1 MPRQKLNERK
11 DGRYACK
18 YNGKFFYGK
27 TQEEAKKKRQDY
39 INDLGLGYNPDMSS
53 VTFLEYGQ
61 YWLEAYRSTCNK
73 KQKHQYE
80 NIIQNAAAIL
90 RTPYLR
96 AINATDIKRLFNTL
110 EGMSKSYI
118 DKYRTTIRGI
128 FRAAV
133 QDGIIVRSPAELAQA
148 PKGTSGE
155 HRNLEPWE
163 QDIIVQTYKDHDFG
177 LFAMVM
183 LFAGLRRGEALYLDI
198 DRDVDFDNNLIHV
211 RGAVSFSDGIQG
223 SVSEGKTEA
232 AIRTIPLNDFLAE
245 ALKDHHGLLLS
256 KQDGS
261 MMSLSSFTR
270 KYESYITYLETILNG
285 CHKRW
290 YGKTKEHKQLLEDG
304 QTLPTWKDIHIR
316 CHDLRV
322 TFCTMCYEAGIPIKT
337 LQAWMGHAD
346 ASMIMKIYAKLT
358 AEKEQLDAT
367 KLNDFTNLRFAR

>member
-1 MPRQKLNERK
+1 MPRQKLTERS
-11 DGRYACK
+11 DNRYACK

-27 TQEEAKKKRQDY
+27 TQEEAKRKREDY
-39 INDLGLGYNPDMSS
+39 IRDLSLGYNPDLSN
-53 VTFLEYGQ
+53 VTFLEYGMN
-61 YWLEAYRSTCNK
+61 WLDAYRTSCNK
-73 KQKHQYE
+73 KQKRQYK
-80 NIIQNAAAIL
+80 NIIQDAATIL
-90 RTPYLR
+90 RSPYLR

-110 EGMSKSYI
+110 DGMSKSYI

-128 FRAAV
+128 FQAAV
-133 QDGIIVRSPAELAQA
+133 RDGIIVRNPTEQVQP
-148 PKGTSGE
+148 PKGTCGG

-163 QDIIVQTYKDHDFG
+163 QDMIVQTYKNHDFG
-177 LFAMVM
+177 LFAMVL

-198 DRDVDFDNNLIHV
+198 DRDVDFDNKLIHV

-232 AIRTIPLNDFLAE
+232 ADRTIPLNDILAE

-290 YGKTKEHKQLLEDG
+290 YKKTKEHKQLLKDG
-304 QTLPTWKDIHIR
+304 QTLPPWKDVHIR

-322 TFCTMCYEAGIPIKT
+322 TFCTMCYDAGIPIKT

-367 KLNDFTNLRFAR
+367 QLNDFTKSRFAH

>member
-1 MPRQKLNERK
+1 MPRQKLNERT

-53 VTFLEYGQ
+53 ATFLEYGL
-61 YWLEAYRSTCNK
+61 YWLDAYRSSCNK
-73 KQKHQYE
+73 KQKRQYE
-80 NIIQNAAAIL
+80 NFIRNAATIL

-110 EGMSKSYI
+110 EGMSKSHI
-118 DKYRTTIRGI
+118 DTYRTTIRGI

-133 QDGIIVRSPAELAQA
+133 QDGIIVRSPAELAQT
-148 PKGTSGE
+148 PKGTVGE
-155 HRNLEPWE
+155 HRNLERWE
-163 QDIIVQTYKDHDFG
+163 QDMIVQTYKDHDFG
-177 LFAMVM
+177 LFAMVL

-198 DRDVDFDNNLIHV
+198 DRDVDFDNKLIHV
-211 RGAVSFSDGIQG
+211 RGALSFSDGIQG
-223 SVSEGKTEA
+223 SKSEGKTEA
-232 AIRTIPLNDFLAE
+232 ADRTIPLNDFLAE

-270 KYESYITYLETILNG
+270 KYESYITYLETIMNG

-304 QTLPTWKDIHIR
+304 QALPPWKDIHIR

-322 TFCTMCYEAGIPIKT
+322 TFCTMCYDAGIPIKT

-346 ASMIMKIYAKLT
+346 ATMIIKIYAKLT

-367 KLNDFTNLRFAR
+367 KLNDFTNSRFAH